1 MKLRSILK
9 KNKHEISNKSE
20 NVINEKRLFHLRVF
34 DDFRQIKDKY
44 TIGEMPTI
52 NKCEVEDAVIKIYL
66 TASNTNGFHFKIQ
79 IKSINIKEKWNNHF
93 VRNHEL

>member
-52 NKCEVEDAVIKIYL
+52 NKCEVEDAVIKIYWV
-66 TASNTNGFHFKIQ
+66 TNIA
-79 IKSINIKEKWNNHF
+79 
-93 VRNHEL
+93 R